1 MSLID
6 LRNVFKVYRMGTEDV
21 VALNDVSLRID
32 KGEFVSV
39 VGPSGSGKSTLMHL
53 LGCLE
58 TPTRGTFHFEGV
70 DVTAFNNRKLA
81 FFRNRRIGFVFQS
94 YNLLPQYS
102 VLQNVGLPLVYAGIT
117 GRKRTET
124 ALDALKHANIT
135 HRNRHRPMELSGGE
149 RQRVSIARAIVN
161 SPDIILADEPT
172 GNLDQRV
179 GKEIISLF
187 RSLNQEK
194 GVTIVIVTHDMNVAQ
209 VAARRIEILDGR
221 IVNDLLQ

>member
-58 TPTRGTFHFEGV
+58 TPTRGTFLFEGV

-94 YNLLPQYS
+94 YNLLPQYT
-102 VLQNVGLPLVYAGIT
+102 VLHNVALPLVYAGIS
-117 GRKRTET
+117 GRKRTEI
-124 ALDALKHANIT
+124 ALDALKNANIT

-179 GKEIISLF
+179 GREIISLF

>member
-6 LRNVFKVYRMGTEDV
+6 LRNIFKIYRVGSEEV
-21 VALNDVSLRID
+21 AALNDVNLRID
-32 KGEFVSV
+32 PGEFVSV

-58 TPTRGTFHFEGV
+58 TPTRGTFLFEGV

-81 FFRNRRIGFVFQS
+81 YFRNRRIGFVFQA
-94 YNLLPQYS
+94 YNLLPQYT
-102 VLQNVGLPLVYAGIT
+102 VLHNVALPLVYAGVPA
-117 GRKRTET
+117 RKRTEI
-124 ALDALKHANIT
+124 ALEALKNANIT

-179 GKEIISLF
+179 GKEIIGLF
-187 RSLNQEK
+187 RALNRDK

-221 IVNDLLQ
+221 IVNDVLQ